1 MKYLLRTI
9 SGLCIGILLLS
20 TGIASAQDLT
30 IGNYSLVSKTRVSRT
45 EYNYTYQ
52 ADITNTESDVQNV
65 TATLTSN
72 SPYTTVIE
80 GTLSFGDVPSGTT
93 VTSTDTFTIKQNR
106 RHPLDWSDLVWDI
119 QCIQILGPSGGTF
132 EGENNVA
139 VTVPPGATD
148 QSVPISIEP
157 VQEDELGKDVPPG
170 CTFVGATALDLDI
183 GDVVLADNA
192 DVTIPCPS
200 GVPEDAE
207 IYVAKVVEYA
217 GSQMFMMVDTA
228 TVQGDSITSQDPGFP
243 GVIDS
248 GTYVFLWA
256 DNVGWIGGQVTYTA
270 SGDEVPGAVVTL
282 SGGYW
287 LDIADDNGYYGLP
300 AWAGNF
306 VVVAFDDQTGEHGE
320 KQGYMPS
327 SGASVIINVQIGES
341 SGSVQNALTNGDF
354 ETGDLTGW
362 ELSGAGDVITSLGP
376 ISPYEGNY
384 MAMISSGSGAV
395 GGASSAL
402 EQSFTVPAGATRLT
416 IHYNFVSEEY
426 PEWVGSQYNDVFN
439 ATLHT
444 PDGSREIAFEEVN
457 SANFQPVSG
466 IPCGS
471 GDCTWGQT
479 GWLTASIDVSQ
490 WAGTDDTLTLTV
502 HDVGDTIY
510 DTVVLIDDIE
520 LISTEPQEG
529 WASQTNYHYAD
540 TDIRRAIVKAANANI
555 GHSSGQSTICQR
567 TDACWLT
574 DTAGGDGERMRNAI
588 QIYHAWSVS
597 TDPNKP
603 EESEIKANMT
613 NAFAE
618 SYYGDYEKG
627 LLVQR
632 IIDQHDSWNWNNHPV
647 IQDDDQTLEFMGI
660 RKQCLEWAM
669 ATAIDAG
676 GKAKN
681 YHNCG
686 NLSMSDVRPG
696 LGYYYFDAN
705 GNGWH
710 AMIIIDVYYDGTG
723 IPKKLR
729 VAESNWASNWT
740 NPIGDIPWE
749 RTIASRIIDLPD
761 TKSAKVVNY
770 DN

>member
-9 SGLCIGILLLS
+9 SIFCLGILLLS

-52 ADITNTESDVQNV
+52 ADITNTGSDVQNV
-65 TATLTSN
+65 TGTLTSN
-72 SPYTTVIE
+72 SPHTIVVQ
-80 GTLSFGDVPSGTT
+80 GAVSFGDVASGTT
-93 VTSTDTFTIKQNR
+93 VTSADTFTIKQNR
-106 RHPLDWSDLVWDI
+106 RYPLDWSDLVWDI

-139 VTVPPGATD
+139 VTVPPGAAD

-170 CTFVGATALDLDI
+170 YTFVGAAALHI
-183 GDVVLADNA
+183 GDVVLDDNA

-200 GVPEDAE
+200 AVPEDAE

-256 DNVGWIGGQVTYTA
+256 DNVGWIAGQVTYTA

-287 LDIADDNGYYGLP
+287 LDIAGDNGYYGLP

-327 SGASVIINVQIGES
+327 NGASVVINVQIGES
-341 SGSVQNALTNGDF
+341 SGPVQNALTNGDF

-376 ISPYEGNY
+376 ILPYEGNY

-402 EQSFTVPAGATRLT
+402 EQSFTVPAGATRLS

-490 WAGTDDTLTLTV
+490 WAGIDDTLTLTV

-510 DTVVLIDDIE
+510 DTVVLLDDLVFFPSSYAFFFKIDSPTSEDIWKMIIYLKDIDPRLYQGQNLIYADINNTLDHNFMVNE
-520 LISTEPQEG
+520 AAKTAGHISTLFGLSPNTDDLLLLAT
-529 WASQTNYHYAD
+529 ASSKILAFEATLLGNEYAQIWLSALGA
-540 TDIRRAIVKAANANI
+540 TAKAIA
-555 GHSSGQSTICQR
+555 SGGNPFVIA
-567 TDACWLT
+567 DYIVV
-574 DTAGGDGERMRNAI
+574 N
-588 QIYHAWSVS
+588 SVS
-597 TDPNKP
+597 IFSNFFSAFSIFEKL
-603 EESEIKANMT
+603 ERHNEISIAKAYLNDYYAYGG
-613 NAFAE
+613 NLELLAASYSLFAGASVGDIVE
-618 SYYGDYEKG
+618 ALASSMGYEQYWYAEDYETDK
-627 LLVQR
+627 VIN
-632 IIDQHDSWNWNNHPV
+632 IIDR
-647 IQDDDQTLEFMGI
+647 TLE
-660 RKQCLEWAM
+660 LVDE
-669 ATAIDAG
+669 
-676 GKAKN
+676 
-681 YHNCG
+681 
-686 NLSMSDVRPG
+686 
-696 LGYYYFDAN
+696 
-705 GNGWH
+705 
-710 AMIIIDVYYDGTG
+710 
-723 IPKKLR
+723 KLPLFI
-729 VAESNWASNWT
+729 N
-740 NPIGDIPWE
+740 
-749 RTIASRIIDLPD
+749 
-761 TKSAKVVNY
+761 
-770 DN
+770 